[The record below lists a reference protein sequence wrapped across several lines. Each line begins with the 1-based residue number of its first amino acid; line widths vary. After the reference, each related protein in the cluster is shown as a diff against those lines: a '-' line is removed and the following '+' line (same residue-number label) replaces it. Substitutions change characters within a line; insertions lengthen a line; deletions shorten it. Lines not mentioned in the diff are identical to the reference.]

1 MNLGKFREL
10 IGTVVILRPR
20 PKVDGAYLKES
31 VNSWIILDEV
41 EKNQFLLKNTITN
54 HEFRLTP
61 DNIREFRSPGFV
73 ILAGQTTLKEGG
85 AVEFEPFA
93 PGLKE
98 SESLTQ
104 LTDEATRPSG
114 NSVYQA
120 LKPYEGM
127 AVTLRFPEKGDWKYG
142 DVDATLDKCTQ
153 NYIVVR
159 RAEFE
164 SQMPGWMAS
173 LQTRL
178 QTGHIPAQLVE
189 VAEAA
194 IGNPRTIP
202 EQAASIPMTFVS
214 VAEDLDHK
222 RPMIVFDYSFW
233 EREGL

>member
-20 PKVDGAYLKES
+20 PKVDGGYLKES

-61 DNIREFRSPGFV
+61 DNIREYRSPAFV

-98 SESLTQ
+98 PESLTQ

-114 NSVYQA
+114 NSVYEA
-120 LKPYEGM
+120 LKPHEGM
-127 AVTLRFPEKGDWKYG
+127 AVTVRFPAQGDWKYG

-159 RAEFE
+159 RAEFKIKWPE
-164 SQMPGWMAS
+164 WMTS

-178 QTGHIPAQLVE
+178 QAGRIPAHLVE
-189 VAEAA
+189 VAEAT
-194 IGNPRTIP
+194 IEKPPTIP
-202 EQAASIPMTFVS
+202 EQAASIPLTFVS
-214 VAEDLDHK
+214 VAEDLEHK

-233 EREGL
+233 ER

>member
-20 PKVDGAYLKES
+20 PKVDGAYLKETL
-31 VNSWIILDEV
+31 NSWIILDEV
-41 EKNQFLLKNTITN
+41 EKNHFLLRNTITN

-61 DNIREFRSPGFV
+61 DNIREFRGPAFV

-98 SESLTQ
+98 PESLTQ

-120 LKPYEGM
+120 LKPHEGM
-127 AVTLRFPEKGDWKYG
+127 AVIVRFPEKGDWKYG
-142 DVDATLDKCTQ
+142 DVNATLDKCTQ

-159 RAEFE
+159 RAEFKI
-164 SQMPGWMAS
+164 QMPEWLAS
-173 LQTRL
+173 LQTDNRL
-178 QTGHIPAQLVE
+178 GKFLL
-189 VAEAA
+189 
-194 IGNPRTIP
+194 
-202 EQAASIPMTFVS
+202 S
-214 VAEDLDHK
+214 L
-222 RPMIVFDYSFW
+222 
-233 EREGL
+233 

>member
-1 MNLGKFREL
+1 MNIVKFREL

-20 PKVDGAYLKES
+20 PKVDGGYLKES

-41 EKNQFLLKNTITN
+41 AKTHFLLRNSITN
-54 HEFRLTP
+54 HEFLLTP
-61 DNIREFRSPGFV
+61 DNIREFRNPDFV

-98 SESLTQ
+98 PESLTQ

-120 LKPYEGM
+120 LKPHEGM
-127 AVTLRFPEKGDWKYG
+127 AVTLRFPQKGDWKYG

-164 SQMPGWMAS
+164 IQMPGWLAT
-173 LQTRL
+173 LQTR
-178 QTGHIPAQLVE
+178 HIPAE
-189 VAEAA
+189 VTDAAEAA
-194 IGNPRTIP
+194 IRNPRTIP
-202 EQAASIPMTFVS
+202 EQAASIPLTFVS
-214 VAEDLDHK
+214 VAEDLEHR

-233 EREGL
+233 EREGP